1 MRAEIQALWQ
11 GGRSGLRE
19 RRPGGAIG
27 RHGGFGRG
35 GLVIDGR
42 KGQAPLTIAAKPAP
56 CPTGTIYSR
65 ASHGPSA
72 HPGPIGN
79 AGGIKARNAAFLAF
93 RIGAHLPVQQLP
105 IARPQVTFDIVLPM
119 SMTIAQPAPTSD
131 CTEPCVRTLSLARN
145 SAYSRRAASAK
156 SCCMCEIDH

>member
-1 MRAEIQALWQ
+1 VAGRAIRFARKET
-11 GGRSGLRE
+11 
-19 RRPGGAIG
+19 GGAIG

-56 CPTGTIYSR
+56 CPTGTIYFAPLFAWPVST
-65 ASHGPSA
+65 S
-72 HPGPIGN
+72 GPIGN

-93 RIGAHLPVQQLP
+93 RIGRTCRSSNCPSRDHNV
-105 IARPQVTFDIVLPM
+105 IFDIVLPM
-119 SMTIAQPAPTSD
+119 SITIAQPAPTSD

-145 SAYSRRAASAK
+145 SALFPSRRK
-156 SCCMCEIDH
+156 REIMLHVRN